1 MEKDKNRNKII
12 HVVCDEQTFETISRL
27 AEGCGATSSSYVKTM
42 LGIIIGQTYGI
53 TLHGEPIKNQE
64 N

>member
-1 MEKDKNRNKII
+1 MEKEKKRNKII
-12 HVVCDEQTFETISRL
+12 QVVLDEKSAETISRL
-27 AEGCGATSSSYVKTM
+27 AEGCGATSSSYMKTM

-53 TLHGEPIKNQE
+53 TLRGEPIKKQE